1 MSKSAK
7 KRTVGLLVI
16 LAAAA
21 GVMTWYNQRG
31 DVQTVEN
38 EKNYKEEK
46 VKYGSVATGITESG
60 SVSFGTLEQVFEI
73 AEVTVTS
80 SSSDSSSGDS
90 SSLGSQS
97 GSADQNMAGGQSMA
111 GSQSVAGGQSMAM
124 GVQSSMGGATM
135 GGFDMVSAES
145 TSSDSSSSSSGSSSD
160 ALTVEEVYVAVGQ
173 VVSQGD
179 AILKINEESIANYR
193 TALESAVA
201 KAELAVTQEEINVES
216 KRAEADYTYNMYLA
230 EGETAQE
237 TYEATIT
244 SLENDVTD
252 LEEELA
258 EALEEVEEYQDYVDS
273 GYDYD
278 EELEEAE
285 LNYSTVEANLQIAKN
300 NLTTQSIEAKQTYE
314 NAMTNYKYAE
324 QLYEIDTNG
333 LEDDLNDAKEVL
345 EEAEEALAE
354 FEEQIGDGKVYA
366 EYSGTIM
373 TVSFA
378 QEDELT
384 DEMSLLTYAD
394 SDDVTIAV
402 SVSQEDISQ
411 ISVGDSARISLTA
424 YDGETFDGEVTGIDT
439 SSVTGS
445 STVNY
450 SVTVRFTGDTG
461 KVYSGMTGEVTFVTK
476 AAEDVLYISNKAVHQ
491 EGTRIWANV
500 LQEDG
505 SIQEVEIETG
515 FSNGSVVEAVSGLE
529 EGQTVL
535 LESQVNG

>member
-7 KRTVGLLVI
+7 RKAAGLVVV

-21 GVMTWYNQRG
+21 GVFVWYNQQG
-31 DVQTVEN
+31 DTKTVQSDKT
-38 EKNYKEEK
+38 YKQEK

-60 SVSFGTLEQVFEI
+60 TVSFGSLEQVFEV
-73 AEVTVTS
+73 AEVTVTGTSSSSSSS
-80 SSSDSSSGDS
+80 SSSDGAS
-90 SSLGSQS
+90 GSQS
-97 GSADQNMAGGQSMA
+97 ASGGQNMA
-111 GSQSVAGGQSMAM
+111 AGGQSMAM
-124 GVQSSMGGATM
+124 GGQSMMGGASMGGMDAA
-135 GGFDMVSAES
+135 GS
-145 TSSDSSSSSSGSSSD
+145 TSSDSSSSSSSSSSSD

-173 VVSQGD
+173 VVSEGD
-179 AILKINEESIANYR
+179 ALLKINEESIENYR
-193 TALESAVA
+193 AALESAVA
-201 KAELAVTQEEINVES
+201 SAQLTVTQEEINVES
-216 KRAEADYTYNMYLA
+216 KQAEAEYTYNMYLA
-230 EGETAQE
+230 EGETAQA

-244 SLENDVTD
+244 SLENEVTD

-258 EALEEVEEYQDYVDS
+258 EALEEVEDYQYYVDL

-285 LNYSTVEANLQIAKN
+285 LNYSTIEANLQIAKN

-314 NAMTNYKYAE
+314 NAMTNYKYADK
-324 QLYEIDTNG
+324 LYEIDTNG

-366 EYSGTIM
+366 EYSGTVLTI
-373 TVSFA
+373 SFA
-378 QEDELT
+378 EGDELT
-384 DEMSLLTYAD
+384 NEMSLLTYAD
-394 SDDVTIAV
+394 PTDVTMTV

-411 ISVGDSARISLTA
+411 VSVGDSAKIALTA
-424 YDGETFDGEVTGIDT
+424 YDGESFAAEVTGIDT

-450 SVTVRFTGDTG
+450 SVTVCFTGDTQ
-461 KVYSGMTGEVTFVTK
+461 KVYSGMTGDVTFVTK
-476 AAEDVLYISNKAVHQ
+476 EAENVLYVSNKAIHQ
-491 EGTRIWANV
+491 EGTRIWVNV
-500 LQEDG
+500 LQDDG
-505 SIQEVEIETG
+505 SIEEVDIETG
-515 FSNGSVVEAVSGLE
+515 FSNGTTVEVVSGLE